1 MNFIGHNEVRR
12 GFEKS
17 IKSNAPSHAHLI
29 IGTDGIGKS
38 LLAKEWALE
47 ILGKTE
53 NRDYIDIVQYRTEKA
68 SFGVDD
74 IREVITEVNKKPY
87 EGDKKV
93 IIINQGNKLTVQAQN
108 ALLKTIEE
116 PPNGVYIIITCES
129 GELILD
135 TIKSRCQI
143 HKLTPLSIEE
153 MNKFIVK
160 EHNDLSPEMKKTV
173 LAFAEGIPGKI
184 DKFLNNETF
193 AEIRNMAVSLLH
205 DSGSKESSTVLKYEE
220 KLSKLNDKKDEFM
233 SMIVSFVRDIILAK
247 ELNET
252 PFIINSDKIED
263 IKKLANEMSFKKLN
277 AIVDIVLETKRNLD
291 RNTNAA
297 ITFDVMLIKIL
308 EV

>member
-29 IGTDGIGKS
+29 IGPDGIGKS

-277 AIVDIVLETKRNLD
+277 SIVDIVLETKRNLD